1 METVRDPTEE
11 EVLIALRRIARA
23 ASLHSRR
30 IQHAYGLTSPQLF
43 VLRELSRRGE
53 ATGGELARA
62 ACLSHATITGILDR
76 LERRGLVRRTRSD
89 QDRRRVTARVT
100 AEGEA
105 LLETAPP
112 PLHNRFLTR
121 FRKLDD
127 WERSFLLGALQRLA
141 SMMGGP
147 ELAEDEQA
155 GPVPEMPWLPPA
167 EQPEGA

>member
-11 EVLIALRRIARA
+11 EVLVALRRIARA
-23 ASLHSRR
+23 ASLHSRH

-43 VLRELSRRGE
+43 VLRELGRRGE

-76 LERRGLVRRTRSD
+76 LERRGLVRRTRSE

-100 AEGEA
+100 TEGEA
-105 LLETAPP
+105 LLETSPP
-112 PLHNRFLTR
+112 PLHSRFLTR
-121 FRKLDD
+121 FRELDD

-141 SMMGGP
+141 SMMSGP
-147 ELAEDEQA
+147 ELDEVEAAGPIPEPPGPSPEEQA
-155 GPVPEMPWLPPA
+155 RGV
-167 EQPEGA
+167 